1 MSSALNYNFFNTLI
15 FSGIIYGLVFC
26 TRILLNKKYTSR
38 TRTFLMFTVLSMT
51 LSNLQYWLIDIGLRE
66 RYEVPKVFYVQFELL
81 ILPFFFL
88 FIRGYLK
95 QRVAKKYILLLMAPF
110 FLGMMYQIST
120 YMMEIQK
127 PRLTGYNFIVEI
139 LTISYSLLLII
150 LILIEIFSYEKRMV
164 SNPNS
169 RKIKVNTIWLK
180 QTLIIGI
187 TICTIWVLTTQLFY
201 LKGQHTFQTYY
212 PLWIGI
218 SVVIYWVGNKGV
230 VELKIVRERE
240 FIRSRKKIL
249 EFSNCYPAPIG
260 SKGMELFKK
269 IVFEIDEQQLYTNPN
284 VSLQTIADIY
294 DISTGYLSQLI
305 NMYSDES
312 FTDFINKLRIR
323 EAKKMLKDNSY
334 NQYTIIAIALESGFN
349 TKSNFYSVFKK
360 ETKMTPSQY
369 KKVQNL

>member
-1 MSSALNYNFFNTLI
+1 MNGALNYNFFNTLI

-88 FIRGYLK
+88 FICGYLK

-120 YMMEIQK
+120 YMMEIQN
-127 PRLTGYNFIVEI
+127 PRLTGYNFIAEV

-150 LILIEIFSYEKRMV
+150 LIFMKIFSYEKRKV
-164 SNPNS
+164 SNLNN
-169 RKIKVNTIWLK
+169 RKIEVNTVWLK
-180 QTLIIGI
+180 QILIIGI
-187 TICTIWVLTTQLFY
+187 TICAIWVLTTQLFY
-201 LKGQHTFQTYY
+201 LKGQHSFQTYY

-218 SVVIYWVGNKGV
+218 SIVIYWIGNKGV
-230 VELKIVRERE
+230 MELKIARERE
-240 FIRSRKKIL
+240 FIRSRKKTI
-249 EFSNCYPAPIG
+249 EFSNRHSTPMG
-260 SKGMELFKK
+260 SKGKGLRLFEKM
-269 IVFEIDEQQLYTNPN
+269 VSEIEEQQLYTNPN
-284 VSLQTIADIY
+284 LSLQTVADKY

-305 NMYSDES
+305 SIYRGVKLASYLNFLITYVLSIYHS
-312 FTDFINKLRIR
+312 IN
-323 EAKKMLKDNSY
+323 
-334 NQYTIIAIALESGFN
+334 
-349 TKSNFYSVFKK
+349 
-360 ETKMTPSQY
+360 
-369 KKVQNL
+369 